1 MSVAREAETKAL
13 LQESERVR
21 EQLTSAVHELDSY
34 VKALQD
40 YLERR
45 TEEQSDAGSAD

>member
-1 MSVAREAETKAL
+1 VNVAREAETRAL
-13 LQESERVR
+13 LLESERVR
-21 EQLTSAVHELDSY
+21 EQLTTAVRELDTY

-45 TEEQSDAGSAD
+45 NKENE

>member
-1 MSVAREAETKAL
+1 MNVAREAETRAL
-13 LQESERVR
+13 LLESERVR
-21 EQLTSAVHELDSY
+21 EQLTTAVRELDGY

-45 TEEQSDAGSAD
+45 NRESDG